1 LWIEIVTGGDDYEIL
16 FTVPAGA
23 NVSGATRI
31 GCIVPG
37 KGVAFRDDAGNPIEV
52 AAAGYRHF

>member
-1 LWIEIVTGGDDYEIL
+1 
-16 FTVPAGA
+16 VPAGA